1 MILNRQS
8 AKTPRECTFKK
19 SWRLSAL
26 AVQFIWS
33 NKSPR
38 RTIRAYLLIMRTLF
52 LSIFTVSTLMAAER
66 FGFLGP
72 EIFPVGRGIDNL
84 RQADLDGDGR
94 RDLVLV
100 NNLRSKIT
108 LLYNRTGGKPT
119 KVTEDTVNA
128 LPPDARFRIESI
140 PSEKRIASL
149 VVADLNGD
157 KKPGLAYYGAP

>member
-1 MILNRQS
+1 
-8 AKTPRECTFKK
+8 
-19 SWRLSAL
+19 L

-38 RTIRAYLLIMRTLF
+38 RIIWPYLMIMRTL
-52 LSIFTVSTLMAAER
+52 LLTLFTVSTLMAADAPSAAER

-100 NNLRSKIT
+100 NNPRSKIT
-108 LLYNRTGGKPT
+108 LLYN
-119 KVTEDTVNA
+119 
-128 LPPDARFRIESI
+128 
-140 PSEKRIASL
+140 
-149 VVADLNGD
+149 
-157 KKPGLAYYGAP
+157 

>member
-1 MILNRQS
+1 MIR
-8 AKTPRECTFKK
+8 P
-19 SWRLSAL
+19 
-26 AVQFIWS
+26 
-33 NKSPR
+33 
-38 RTIRAYLLIMRTLF
+38 YLLIMRTLF
-52 LSIFTVSTLMAAER
+52 LSIFTVSTLMAAEVPSAADR

-72 EIFPVGRGIDNL
+72 EIFPIGRGIDNL

-108 LLYNRTGGKPT
+108 LLYNRTGGKPA

-140 PSEKRIASL
+140 PSEKRISSL
-149 VVADLNGD
+149 VVAEKQIANSTININIFFIIE
-157 KKPGLAYYGAP
+157 